1 MSLKRKTL
9 DALKAKDD
17 LKTLDEKILNRIAL
31 VAVKTGKIKTEDEVQ
46 PYVDDLTLNEAVNIY
61 ADSRATEASQ
71 TAWNNYEKKYKLKDG
86 QPVTAHESEESE
98 EEEESEENEDEGGE
112 GDKGGG
118 KGKKKGEG
126 DKGNQPDT
134 EKVPKYVKT
143 MMAGMKAMQDEL
155 AGLKAERTASTRK
168 EQFEQAIA
176 EAGPKLQERLRRN
189 YKRMTF
195 KDDDDFKSYLDEVGD
210 DIDDSPEEAGTD
222 EGGQQQP
229 VPGSAISVGANVK
242 PATIVSRPK
251 GGMRTPPAYKPNPE
265 VQRRVDA
272 RKNMQP
278 AVNPIQGLPQNNL
291 AQPANNN

>member
-31 VAVKTGKIKTEDEVQ
+31 VAVKTGKIKTEDGIQ
-46 PYVDDLTLNEAVNIY
+46 PYVDDLTLNEAVSIY
-61 ADSRATEASQ
+61 ADSRSTEATQHSVE
-71 TAWNNYEKKYKLKDG
+71 NYEKKYNLKDG
-86 QPVTAHESEESE
+86 KSLTAHESEESE
-98 EEEESEENEDEGGE
+98 EEQAEEPEEEGGE

-143 MMAGMKAMQDEL
+143 MMAGMKAMQDEI
-155 AGLKAERTASTRK
+155 AGLKAERTAGTRK

-176 EAGPKLQERLRRN
+176 EAGPKLQERLRRA

-195 KDDDDFKSYLDEVGD
+195 KDDDDFKAYLDEVGD
-210 DIDDSPEEAGTD
+210 DIDESPEETGTD
-222 EGGQQQP
+222 EIGQQQP
-229 VPGSAISVGANVK
+229 VQGSAISVGGNAK
-242 PATIVSRPK
+242 PANIIGRPK
-251 GGMRTPPAYKPNPE
+251 SGMKTPPVYKPNPE
-265 VQRRVDA
+265 VQKRVDA
-272 RKNMQP
+272 RKNIQP

-291 AQPANNN
+291 AQPTNN

>member
-31 VAVKTGKIKTEDEVQ
+31 VAVKTGKIKTEDEIEQ
-46 PYVDDLTLNEAVNIY
+46 YVGDLTLNEAVGIY
-61 ADSRATEASQ
+61 ADSRSTEATQ
-71 TAWNNYEKKYKLKDG
+71 TFKTNYEKKYNLKDG
-86 QPVTAHESEESE
+86 KSLTAHESEGTE
-98 EEEESEENEDEGGE
+98 EEPTEETEEEGGE

-155 AGLKAERTASTRK
+155 AGLKAERTAGTRK

-176 EAGPKLQERLRRN
+176 EAGPKLQERLRRA

-210 DIDDSPEEAGTD
+210 DIDESPEETGTD
-222 EGGQQQP
+222 ESGQQQP
-229 VPGSAISVGANVK
+229 VPGGAVIVGGNVK
-242 PATIVSRPK
+242 PANIISRPK

-272 RKNMQP
+272 RKNVQP
-278 AVNPIQGLPQNNL
+278 AVDPIQGLPKNNL
-291 AQPANNN
+291 AQPTNN